1 MFTSESA
8 PFLISMLLAVGALV
22 TTPAGLIYWQNRDNQ
37 AAKWSSLSGA
47 ILFLLALGASV
58 MNNALAGGMI
68 LIGTILVLVCSYYYN
83 KITCED
89 HDVITK
95 KKGMFIG
102 GLVLGIS
109 FFTVGVSLIHTHV
122 NLSSVTGR

>member
-8 PFLISMLLAVGALV
+8 PFIISMLLAVGALV
-22 TTPAGLIYWQNRDNQ
+22 TTPAGLIYSQDRNNQ
-37 AAKWSSLSGA
+37 TAKWAGLSGA
-47 ILFLLALGASV
+47 MLFLLALGASI

-89 HDVITK
+89 HNVITK

-102 GLVLGIS
+102 GLVSGIA